1 MAMALIL
8 PKISNVER
16 NSMGILTASD
26 WLAIKL
32 TLQLALVT
40 TFILLII
47 GPIIAWWL
55 AHGQSRFR
63 SMIEAV
69 VAIPLILPPT
79 VLGFYLLIAFSPN
92 SFIGNFWLQLTG
104 STLTFTFQGLV
115 IGSVLYSLPF
125 MVQPLQAAFS
135 QLDIKLLQA
144 ASSMGANRWDQ
155 FCHLIIPLTRRSF
168 LIATSMAFAHTVGE
182 FGVVLMIG
190 GNIPGETQVLSI
202 ALFDHV
208 ESLNYQQAH
217 WLAGI
222 LLVFSFLLLW
232 LLYSLQRNNQLANR
246 SSTYVKF

>member
-1 MAMALIL
+1 MD
-8 PKISNVER
+8 
-16 NSMGILTASD
+16 ILTEQD

-32 TLQLALVT
+32 TIQLALVT
-40 TFILLII
+40 TIILLLI
-47 GPIIAWWL
+47 GPAIAWWL
-55 AHGQSRFR
+55 AHGRSRFR
-63 SMIEAV
+63 SMAEAL

-92 SFIGNFWLQLTG
+92 SLIGHYWLQLTG
-104 STLTFTFQGLV
+104 SSLTFTFKGLV
-115 IGSVLYSLPF
+115 IGSVLYSMPF
-125 MVQPLQAAFS
+125 MVQPLQTAFS

-222 LLVFSFLLLW
+222 LLVFSFVLLW
-232 LLYSLQRNNQLANR
+232 LLYSLQRSNQPTDSNP
-246 SSTYVKF
+246 THVKF

>member
-1 MAMALIL
+1 M
-8 PKISNVER
+8 E
-16 NSMGILTASD
+16 ILTEQD

-32 TLQLALVT
+32 TFQLALIT
-40 TFILLII
+40 TIILLMI
-47 GPIIAWWL
+47 GPAIAWWL
-55 AHGQSRFR
+55 AHGRSRFR
-63 SMIEAV
+63 SMIEAL

-104 STLTFTFQGLV
+104 TSLTFTFKGLV
-115 IGSVLYSLPF
+115 IGSVLYSMPF
-125 MVQPLQAAFS
+125 MVQPLQAAFN

-155 FCHLIIPLTRRSF
+155 FFNLIIPLTKRSF

-222 LLVFSFLLLW
+222 LLAFSFLLLW
-232 LLYSLQRNNQLANR
+232 LLYSLQRKNPFADSNP
-246 SSTYVKF
+246 THVKF

>member
-1 MAMALIL
+1 MD
-8 PKISNVER
+8 V
-16 NSMGILTASD
+16 LTEQD

-40 TFILLII
+40 TIILLLI
-47 GPIIAWWL
+47 GPVIAWWL
-55 AHGQSRFR
+55 AHGRSRVR
-63 SMIEAV
+63 NMIEAL
-69 VAIPLILPPT
+69 VAMPLILPPT

-104 STLTFTFQGLV
+104 SSLTFTFQGLV

-125 MVQPLQAAFS
+125 MVQPLQAAFN

-155 FCHLIIPLTRRSF
+155 FFNLIIPLTKRSF

-232 LLYSLQRNNQLANR
+232 LLYSLQRNNQAAN
-246 SSTYVKF
+246 SPTAHAKL